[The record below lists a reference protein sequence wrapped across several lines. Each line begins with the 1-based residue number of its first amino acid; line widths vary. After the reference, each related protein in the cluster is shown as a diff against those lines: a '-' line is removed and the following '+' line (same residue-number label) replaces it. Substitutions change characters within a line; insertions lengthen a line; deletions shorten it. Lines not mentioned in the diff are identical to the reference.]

1 MLCSLPNAG
10 RRTAARL
17 QRPICGPTTGQVSGG
32 VEASGLGAGLGI
44 GRPPTPRPLLG
55 TRPSASGA
63 RQSRLPTGSGEAG
76 HAGHAG
82 EQAHMG
88 HESNR
93 EAAQ

>member
-32 VEASGLGAGLGI
+32 VGASGLGAGL

-55 TRPSASGA
+55 TRPSASAGLGRA
-63 RQSRLPTGSGEAG
+63 GFLLGSGEAG
-76 HAGHAG
+76 HAW
-82 EQAHMG
+82 EQAHVG
-88 HESNR
+88 NESNR